1 MKIHLVGGAVRDLLL
16 GRPVTDRDYLVTDAS
31 PEEFLARHPGAFQ
44 AGKSFPVY
52 LYEGCEYAWPRGETV
67 EDDLA
72 ARDLTINALALGAS
86 PGCAGELRMHPKAL
100 ADLKHGILRPASAA
114 SLADDPVRAFRA
126 ARFAAQL
133 PEFSP
138 HSSLLDQMR
147 ALAAD
152 DALAGITPE
161 RVCAETR
168 KALAA
173 PRPGRFL
180 EILNQGDC
188 LSPWFEEFAKA
199 DAIPAG
205 PPEYHDKSVLG
216 HTIQVMDKLAG
227 DESAVW
233 MGLCHDLGKTLT
245 PKEEWPHHHAHDKR
259 GAALARGLGER
270 LGLPNLFIKAGE
282 LAASLHMKA
291 ARYEELRPGSK
302 VDLLL
307 PLRNHDLR
315 ARLFALVAADHN
327 RDYLEVSRRDLT
339 ALLAVH
345 LPEEDQNQGAASG
358 EKLRLLRC
366 ETLAKASKGRIE
378 HDPVKKEPS

>member
-16 GRPVTDRDYLVTDAS
+16 GRAVTDRDYLVTGAA
-31 PEEFLARHPGAFQ
+31 PEEFLARHPGACK
-44 AGKSFPVY
+44 AGKAFPVY
-52 LYEGCEYAWPRGETV
+52 LYQGCEYAWPRGETV

-72 ARDLTINALALGAS
+72 GRDLTINALALDAS
-86 PGCAGELRMHPKAL
+86 PGCVGELRMHPQAL
-100 ADLKHGILRPASAA
+100 SDLKHGILRPASAT

-126 ARFAAQL
+126 ARFAAAL
-133 PEFSP
+133 PDFSP
-138 HSSLLDQMR
+138 HPSLLQQMR
-147 ALAAD
+147 ALAASG
-152 DALAGITPE
+152 ALAKIASE

-180 EILNQGDC
+180 DLLHHGNC
-188 LSPWFEEFAKA
+188 LSPWFEELANA

-205 PPEYHDKSVLG
+205 PPGYHDKSVLG
-216 HTIQVMDKLAG
+216 HIRRVMDKLAG
-227 DESAVW
+227 DEPAVW

-245 PKEEWPHHHAHDKR
+245 PESEWPHHHGHDKR
-259 GAALARGLGER
+259 GAAQARRLGAR
-270 LGLPNLFIKAGE
+270 LGLPNRFIKAGE

-291 ARYEELRPGSK
+291 ARYAELRPGSK
-302 VDLLL
+302 TDLLL
-307 PLRNHDLR
+307 PLHKYNLR
-315 ARLFALVAADHN
+315 ELLFKLVAADQNH
-327 RDYLEVSRRDLT
+327 DYLEDSRRDLD

-366 ETLAKASKGRIE
+366 EALATAQKNRVA
-378 HDPVKKEPS
+378 HDSLKEDHF